1 MLDQPPRPRLLVV
14 DDQPANLQ
22 ALYRVFGADHQVFTA
37 TQAEQALAVA
47 QAERPDL
54 ILLDLDLGA
63 SSGLT
68 LCRRLKELPATAE
81 VPVIFVTAHGSQDAE
96 LAGLQAGA
104 VDFIHKPIHPVIVR
118 ARVNTHLQ
126 LKRQADLLRELAF
139 RDALTGLANRR
150 AFDERLALEL
160 RHALRS
166 QQSMSLLL
174 IDVDFFK
181 KYNDHYGHQAGD
193 AALRAVGQVLTANML
208 RPVDLA
214 ARYGGEEFACL
225 LPATPLEGALNVAE
239 RVRSDLQALHL
250 PHATS
255 EVAEHLSMSIGVVAK
270 PGRPGMPPQA
280 LLEAAD
286 QLLYEAKRAGRNR
299 VVGRELE
306 AAA

>member
-37 TQAEQALAVA
+37 TQDEQALAVA

-193 AALRAVGQVLTANML
+193 AALRTVGQVLTANML

>member
-193 AALRAVGQVLTANML
+193 AALRTVGQVLTANML

-286 QLLYEAKRAGRNR
+286 RLLYEAKRAGRNR